1 MEHNL
6 VCKVVGTATI
16 KVNMFDNVVR
26 TLKDVRHVLDLK
38 KNLISLGTIDS
49 DGFRYK
55 SENGIMKVLK
65 DAMIMMKERKIND
78 NIYKLLGSTIVG
90 GAIVVIESQQDD
102 ILLWHMQSRHIGEHG
117 IRELQ
122 K

>member
-55 SENGIMKVLK
+55 SENGIMIVLK
-65 DAMIMMKERKIND
+65 GVMIMMKGQKVDD

-90 GAIVVIESQQDD
+90 GAVVVTKSQ
-102 ILLWHMQSRHIGEHG
+102 
-117 IRELQ
+117 
-122 K
+122 